1 MKKIPLHNLINLI
14 VPLSPLLNALQEGN
28 LSGTNQIDFLRQ
40 MRARLLNAV
49 DEIDRILKLNHE

>member
-14 VPLSPLLNALQEGN
+14 VPLSPLLNSLQDGH
-28 LSGTNQIDFLRQ
+28 LSDTNQIDFLQQ

-49 DEIDRILKLNHE
+49 DEIDRILKINHE